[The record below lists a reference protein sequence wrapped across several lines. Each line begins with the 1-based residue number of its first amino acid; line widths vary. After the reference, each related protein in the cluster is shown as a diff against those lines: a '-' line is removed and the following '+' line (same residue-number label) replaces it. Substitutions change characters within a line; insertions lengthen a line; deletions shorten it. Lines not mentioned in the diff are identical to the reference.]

1 MGGSRHHFAKF
12 QLPLSHYSPYHD
24 ALQVVGV
31 SAPYRSG
38 QCGATHTKAAR
49 LGKRPL
55 SWLDWQNSISSFCF
69 FNIFFIFSNKI
80 NTIALFWYYV
90 SCSSVKRLP
99 AKCLPS
105 HSMLT
110 KLNISRRGILVCSTV
125 IAFITSLCVSLFPW
139 HGVPCSS
146 RTGWKEVLHACWA
159 CSAEINRCHEQKNK
173 GRQACVGGK
182 SIDCL
187 CQQDSLFATSSAVL
201 ETSGESLCRCPFQRE
216 LFNRVYLQLCM
227 LPHAAE
233 SPLFE
238 TVSVSRGLTAS
249 SQTIQKFMLLN
260 QHLGESLG
268 LYLMYWRQWR
278 ETFLKFRSCLF
289 KHNSRLSNCKHI
301 NTYSGTQF
309 YWEQ

>member
-1 MGGSRHHFAKF
+1 MRCYTHKGSASWQAASVLIRLAK
-12 QLPLSHYSPYHD
+12 
-24 ALQVVGV
+24 
-31 SAPYRSG
+31 
-38 QCGATHTKAAR
+38 
-49 LGKRPL
+49 
-55 SWLDWQNSISSFCF
+55 LDIFLCF

-90 SCSSVKRLP
+90 SCSSVKRPP

-110 KLNISRRGILVCSTV
+110 KFNISRRGILVCSTV

-139 HGVPCSS
+139 HGVPCLS

-173 GRQACVGGK
+173 GRQACKGGK

-216 LFNRVYLQLCM
+216 LFKHVYLQLCM
-227 LPHAAE
+227 LPHTAE

-238 TVSVSRGLTAS
+238 TASVSRGLTAS

-260 QHLGESLG
+260 QHLGESAG
-268 LYLMYWRQWR
+268 LYLDVLTTVERNVSKSSKVQV
-278 ETFLKFRSCLF
+278 
-289 KHNSRLSNCKHI
+289 LSFQAQLMPVKLRISSNA
-301 NTYSGTQF
+301 YSGTQF